1 MVLKKKGGTEEE
13 VQEGWAGRILPFSL
27 VQEQLMGAELAAL
40 QAHEDRLAQ
49 IASEYEEALDNLS
62 EEDKEA
68 DFVNEEKSGFV
79 WPAVKKAIKAREAEP
94 EVLAVL
100 KTALALNEEEK
111 SLKKQVKEESTQ
123 LHLKTKETIEGLS
136 DEQVLLLLEQKWIV
150 PLVEQLYALPQAAVD
165 DLVKQVSTLAQKYA
179 TTLTDLDAEIAR
191 TEREFSAMLEQLTGN
206 ASDMAGLAELKKLL
220 GGA

>member
-1 MVLKKKGGTEEE
+1 
-13 VQEGWAGRILPFSL
+13 
-27 VQEQLMGAELAAL
+27 MGAELAAL
-40 QAHEDRLAQ
+40 RVHEDRLTQ

-165 DLVKQVSTLAQKYA
+165 GLVKKVSALAQKYA
-179 TTLTDLDAEIAR
+179 VTMTDLDTEIAR
-191 TEREFSAMLEQLTGN
+191 TEREFSVMLEQLTGS
-206 ASDMAGLAELKKLL
+206 ASDMAGLAELRKLL